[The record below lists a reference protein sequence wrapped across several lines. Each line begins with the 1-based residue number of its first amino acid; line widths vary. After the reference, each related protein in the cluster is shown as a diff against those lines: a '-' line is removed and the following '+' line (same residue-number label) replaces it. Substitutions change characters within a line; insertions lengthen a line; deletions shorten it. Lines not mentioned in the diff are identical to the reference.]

1 MGMCSY
7 KFERFFDESEIENN
21 YDWQIQEKFLD
32 KINELI
38 DLGILIQ

>member
-7 KFERFFDESEIENN
+7 NFNKFYDKSEIENN
-21 YDWQIQEKFLD
+21 YDWQIQEKFLG

-38 DLGILIQ
+38 DLGILIK